1 MSCIDW
7 HIAIG
12 LAETHGGYVRTEEYM
27 HGTDGCQSTGL
38 SRNGGVLA
46 AAFVSPDGRARGV
59 LTVVSHNLNPGEDQ

>member
-27 HGTDGCQSTGL
+27 HMVQTGCQSTGL

-46 AAFVSPDGRARGV
+46 AAFVYVERDS
-59 LTVVSHNLNPGEDQ
+59 

>member
-1 MSCIDW
+1 MESVVHMSCIDW

-27 HGTDGCQSTGL
+27 HMVQTGCQSTGL

-46 AAFVSPDGRARGV
+46 AAFVYVGRE
-59 LTVVSHNLNPGEDQ
+59 S